1 MGKPSEQLRRTVIYS
16 PLSSDTVNLLKKSEV
31 VIFLLF
37 LFSPGFPKWMAVKD
51 FNILQ
56 SQQLILKSLAEGFY
70 RGKLGCKSF

>member
-1 MGKPSEQLRRTVIYS
+1 MIYS
-16 PLSSDTVNLLKKSEV
+16 PLSSDTVNLLKQSEV

-37 LFSPGFPKWMAVKD
+37 PFLFYFILFSQGFPKWMAVKD

-56 SQQLILKSLAEGFY
+56 AQQLILKSLAEGFY